1 MAGGVALITA
11 ALLDDQH
18 KADAHGAGIEGKED
32 MFGGILINAKTLPTS
47 AILFDAEL
55 QVVL

>member
-18 KADAHGAGIEGKED
+18 RVDAHGTGIEGKQD

-47 AILFDAEL
+47 AIAFDAEL